1 MSVECQSVNMH
12 SDVLCCVLCCV
23 WNVSVNMHRCCVVD
37 WEKDLCCVSNVLLCV
52 DVMCCVVFHS
62 CACLSVIMY
71 SFMIMIWYEC
81 GM

>member
-52 DVMCCVVFHS
+52 DVMCCVVLCFIVVHV
-62 CACLSVIMY
+62 CLLLCIAL
-71 SFMIMIWYEC
+71 
-81 GM
+81 